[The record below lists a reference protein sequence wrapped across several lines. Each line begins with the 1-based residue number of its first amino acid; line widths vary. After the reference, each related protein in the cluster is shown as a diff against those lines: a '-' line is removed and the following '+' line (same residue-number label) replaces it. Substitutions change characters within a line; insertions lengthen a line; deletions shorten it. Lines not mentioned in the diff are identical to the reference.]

1 LNSLSSAAKPLTSP
15 SARTSPPL
23 APVSVPP
30 TRLRDVPR
38 PMLFAALAWLVLAL
52 VVAQSGI
59 FQRVLPLIALMFAT
73 AVTTTLVTWHRSA
86 ALRAWTSGLD
96 LRVPILLHV
105 ARIGFGVLFLVELAA
120 GRLPALFAE
129 RGGYG
134 DILAGLLAIVAA
146 LAIGPYGRGQ
156 ALSTPRRAL
165 AWLFSI
171 IGLVDI
177 AMVFMTAQVM
187 VLVDG
192 DQQLLAAIGSL
203 PYSLL
208 PIVVVPL
215 VVLTHLLVMQRL
227 RAAHRSQRRSAA
239 A

>member
-1 LNSLSSAAKPLTSP
+1 MNSLSATAKPLTSP
-15 SARTSPPL
+15 PALTSSAPL
-23 APVSVPP
+23 APALTPP

-38 PMLFAALAWLVLAL
+38 PVLFAGLGWLALAL
-52 VVAQSGI
+52 VVAHSGI

-73 AVTTTLVTWHRSA
+73 ALATTLITWRRSSA
-86 ALRAWTSGLD
+86 FRAWTSGLD

-105 ARIGFGVLFLVELAA
+105 TRIGFGVLFLVELAA

-134 DILAGLLAIVAA
+134 DILAGLLAIIAA
-146 LAIGPYGRGQ
+146 LAIGPHGRGHT
-156 ALSTPRRAL
+156 LSTPRRAL

-171 IGLVDI
+171 VGLVDI
-177 AMVFMTAQVM
+177 AMVFITAQVM

-192 DQQLLAAIGSL
+192 DRQLLAAIGHL

-208 PIVVVPL
+208 PTVVVPL
-215 VVLTHLLVMQRL
+215 VVLTHLLIMQRL
-227 RAAHRSQRRSAA
+227 RAAR
-239 A
+239 